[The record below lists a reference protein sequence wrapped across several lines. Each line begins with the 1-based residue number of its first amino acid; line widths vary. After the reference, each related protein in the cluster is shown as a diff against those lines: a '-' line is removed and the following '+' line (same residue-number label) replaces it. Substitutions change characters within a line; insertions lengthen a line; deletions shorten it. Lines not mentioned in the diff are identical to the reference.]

1 MYATHS
7 EGITAQQILT
17 HTPCEQNT
25 LLIEQTQI
33 SEEQKASTSLS
44 SLILAPLTP
53 IMPPAK
59 LW

>member
-1 MYATHS
+1 MYTCS
-7 EGITAQQILT
+7 EGITARQIPT
-17 HTPCEQNT
+17 HAPYEQKT
-25 LLIEQTQI
+25 LLIEQNQI

-53 IMPPAK
+53 IIPPAK